1 MSAIIDIDH
10 WHHYFLILGALWG
23 MMVASRPYLTDA
35 GADAP
40 GFIRMEAQ
48 RSAGD

>member
-35 GADAP
+35 GGDRLACMSAP
-40 GFIRMEAQ
+40 Q
-48 RSAGD
+48 SAGD